1 MAGPSRRAWIA
12 SLIIA
17 VAVLVWTE
25 VVMVGGLSLGVFP
38 EAGIDP
44 LFAPLATLV
53 LALAAIWFVAWSFS
67 LVGRLL
73 SNVRRVFTR
82 SSRQQ

>member
-12 SLIIA
+12 SLIIV

-25 VVMVGGLSLGVFP
+25 VVMVGGLSLGAFP
-38 EAGIDP
+38 EAGMDP
-44 LFAPLATLV
+44 LFAPLATLL
-53 LALAAIWFVAWSFS
+53 LALAAIWLLAWPFS
-67 LVGRLL
+67 VLGRLL

-82 SSRQQ
+82 SSRAQ